1 MANDKKIPNVNQGN
15 NFLSKDTE
23 MILLGVMLCLVA
35 LIGLLNTGP
44 VGHFLFYIFAYAF
57 GVFCFIPFLLLL
69 FYGLYLIIKRRAYL
83 IKINSSILGC
93 ILLLTG
99 LLISS
104 SNSENLVL
112 KNMLS

>member
-44 VGHFLFYIFAYAF
+44 VGHFFSIFLHMHLVYFALFLFYYYYFMVYI
-57 GVFCFIPFLLLL
+57 
-69 FYGLYLIIKRRAYL
+69 
-83 IKINSSILGC
+83 
-93 ILLLTG
+93 
-99 LLISS
+99 
-104 SNSENLVL
+104 
-112 KNMLS
+112 